1 LESPCLIVGED
12 VKAVSL
18 TKGQRVSLEKISP
31 GLSEVFIGLGWDV
44 KATDTGSDFDLDSSL
59 FLLGA
64 NEKLISDNHFIFYNN
79 LTSPDPDKSV
89 QHMGDNLTG
98 AGEGDDEVIKINL
111 KKVPNDVQ
119 KILVTVTIHE
129 AQQRRQNFGQVQN
142 SFVRIVNAQTQQE
155 AVRYDLVEDYS
166 IETAL
171 IMAELYR
178 KDGEWRLN
186 AVGSGYQGGL
196 QALLDR
202 YS

>member
-1 LESPCLIVGED
+1 M
-12 VKAVSL
+12 AVSL
-18 TKGQRVSLEKISP
+18 TKGQRVSLEKVSP

-79 LTSPDPDKSV
+79 LTSPDPEKSV

-98 AGEGDDEVIKINL
+98 AGDGDDEVIKINL
-111 KKVPNDVQ
+111 KKVPNDIQ

-186 AVGSGYQGGL
+186 AVGAGYQGGL

>member
-1 LESPCLIVGED
+1 M
-12 VKAVSL
+12 AVSL
-18 TKGQRVSLEKISP
+18 SKGQRVSLEKVAP

-44 KATDTGSDFDLDSSL
+44 KATDTGQDFDLDSSL

-64 NEKLISDNHFIFYNN
+64 NEKLISDSHFLFYNN
-79 LTSPDPDKSV
+79 LVSPDPDKSV
-89 QHMGDNLTG
+89 QHLGDNLTG

-111 KKVPNDVQ
+111 KKVPTDVQ
-119 KILVTVTIHE
+119 KIVVTVTIHE
-129 AQQRRQNFGQVQN
+129 AQQRSQNFGQVQN
-142 SFVRIVNAQTQQE
+142 AFVRIVDAQTKQE

-166 IETAL
+166 VETAL

-178 KDGEWRLN
+178 KDSEWRLN
-186 AVGSGYQGGL
+186 AVGAGYQGGL

>member
-1 LESPCLIVGED
+1 M
-12 VKAVSL
+12 AVSL
-18 TKGQRVSLEKISP
+18 SKGQRVSLEKVAP

-44 KATDTGSDFDLDSSL
+44 KATDTGKDFDLDSSL

-64 NEKLISDNHFIFYNN
+64 NEKLISDSHFLFYNN
-79 LTSPDPDKSV
+79 LVSPDPDKSV
-89 QHMGDNLTG
+89 QHLGDNLTG

-111 KKVPNDVQ
+111 KKVPTDVQ
-119 KILVTVTIHE
+119 KIVVTVTIHE
-129 AQQRRQNFGQVQN
+129 AQQRGQNFGQVQN
-142 SFVRIVNAQTQQE
+142 AFVRVVDSQTKQE

-166 IETAL
+166 VETAL

-178 KDGEWRLN
+178 KDSEWRLN
-186 AVGSGYQGGL
+186 AVGAGYQGGL

>member
-1 LESPCLIVGED
+1 M
-12 VKAVSL
+12 AVSL
-18 TKGQRVSLEKISP
+18 AKGQRVSLEKVAP
-31 GLSEVFIGLGWDV
+31 GLTDVFIGLGWDV
-44 KATDTGSDFDLDSSL
+44 KATDTGYDFDLDSSVFML
-59 FLLGA
+59 SS

-79 LTSPDPDKSV
+79 LTSPDSDKSL

-98 AGEGDDEVIKINL
+98 VGEGDDEVIKVNL
-111 KKVPNDVQ
+111 KKLPANVE
-119 KILVTVTIHE
+119 KIVVTVTIHE
-129 AQQRRQNFGQVQN
+129 AQQRGQNFGQVRN
-142 SFVRIVNAQTQQE
+142 AFVRIVNAQTKQE
-155 AVRYDLVEDYS
+155 AIRYDLVEDYS

-186 AVGSGYQGGL
+186 AVGAGYQGGL

>member
-1 LESPCLIVGED
+1 MG
-12 VKAVSL
+12 VSL
-18 TKGQRVSLEKISP
+18 TKGQRVSLDKIAP
-31 GLSEVFIGLGWDV
+31 GLSEVFVGLGWDV
-44 KATDTGSDFDLDSSL
+44 KVTDTGSDFDLDSSL

-89 QHMGDNLTG
+89 QHTGDNLTG
-98 AGEGDDEVIKINL
+98 VGEGDDEVVKINL
-111 KKVPNDVQ
+111 KKIPADIQ
-119 KILVTVTIHE
+119 KIIVTVTIHE
-129 AQQRRQNFGQVQN
+129 AQQRHQNFGQVQN
-142 SFVRIVNAQTQQE
+142 AFVRIVNAETKQE
-155 AVRYDLVEDYS
+155 VVRYDLVEDYS

-186 AVGSGYQGGL
+186 AVGAGYQGGL
-196 QALLDR
+196 QTLLDR

>member
-1 LESPCLIVGED
+1 M
-12 VKAVSL
+12 AVSL
-18 TKGQRVSLEKISP
+18 AKGQRISLEKVAP

-44 KATDTGSDFDLDSSL
+44 KSTDTGYDFDLDSSL

-64 NEKLISDNHFIFYNN
+64 NEKLLSDSHFIFYNN
-79 LTSPDPDKSV
+79 LASPDPDKSV
-89 QHMGDNLTG
+89 QHLGDNLTG
-98 AGEGDDEVIKINL
+98 VGEGDDEVIKINL
-111 KKVPNDVQ
+111 KKVPADVQ
-119 KILVTVTIHE
+119 KIVVTVTIHE
-129 AQQRRQNFGQVQN
+129 AQQRNQNFGQVQN
-142 SFVRIVNAQTQQE
+142 AFVRVVNAQTKQE

-186 AVGSGYQGGL
+186 AVGAGYQGGL

>member
-1 LESPCLIVGED
+1 M
-12 VKAVSL
+12 AVSL
-18 TKGQRVSLEKISP
+18 TKGQRVSLDKISP
-31 GLSEVFIGLGWDV
+31 GLSTVFVGLGWDI
-44 KATDTGSDFDLDSSL
+44 KATDTGFDFDLDSSL

-79 LTSPDPDKSV
+79 LTSPDPDKSI

-111 KKVPNDVQ
+111 KKVPADIQ
-119 KILVTVTIHE
+119 KIVVAVTIHE

-142 SFVRIVNAQTQQE
+142 AFVRLVNMETQQE

-186 AVGSGYQGGL
+186 AVGAGYQGGL

>member
-1 LESPCLIVGED
+1 M
-12 VKAVSL
+12 AVSL
-18 TKGQRVSLEKISP
+18 AKGQRVSLEKVAP
-31 GLSEVFIGLGWDV
+31 GLSEVLIGLGWDV
-44 KATDTGSDFDLDSSL
+44 KSTDTGYDFDLDSSL

-89 QHMGDNLTG
+89 QHLGDNLTG
-98 AGEGDDEVIKINL
+98 VGEGDDEVIKINL

-119 KILVTVTIHE
+119 KIVVTVTIHE
-129 AQQRRQNFGQVQN
+129 AQQRKQNFGQVQN
-142 SFVRIVNAQTQQE
+142 AFVRVVNAQTKQE

-178 KDGEWRLN
+178 KDEEWRLN
-186 AVGSGYQGGL
+186 AVGAGYQGGL

>member
-1 LESPCLIVGED
+1 MFV
-12 VKAVSL
+12 
-18 TKGQRVSLEKISP
+18 
-31 GLSEVFIGLGWDV
+31 GLGWDI
-44 KATDTGSDFDLDSSL
+44 KSTDTGYDFDLDSSL

-79 LTSPDPDKSV
+79 LASPDPDKSV
-89 QHMGDNLTG
+89 QHLGDNLTG

-111 KKVPNDVQ
+111 KKVPAEVQ
-119 KILVTVTIHE
+119 KIVVTVTIYE
-129 AQQRRQNFGQVQN
+129 AQQRHQNFGQVQN
-142 SFVRIVNAQTQQE
+142 AFVRVVNAQTKQE

-171 IMAELYR
+171 ILAELYR

-186 AVGSGYQGGL
+186 AVGAGYQGGL
-196 QALLDR
+196 QSLLDR

>member
-1 LESPCLIVGED
+1 M
-12 VKAVSL
+12 AVSL
-18 TKGQRVSLEKISP
+18 TKGQRVSLEKIAP
-31 GLSEVFIGLGWDV
+31 GLSEVSIGLGWDV
-44 KATDTGSDFDLDSSL
+44 KATDTGLDFDLDSAL

-64 NEKLISDNHFIFYNN
+64 NDKLISDNHFIFYNN

-89 QHMGDNLTG
+89 HHMGDNLTG

-129 AQQRRQNFGQVQN
+129 AQQRHQNFGQVQN
-142 SFVRIVNAQTQQE
+142 AFVRIVNDQTQQE

-202 YS
+202 YST